1 MGVTALPYASILA
14 GMSVPVARKLRK
26 RLTDAERRI
35 WSRLR
40 LRQLDG
46 MKFRRQAPIDQY
58 VVDFLCLEKR
68 LIVEIDGGQHTVQS
82 DKERTDWL
90 ESQGFTIVRIWNN
103 EALQNTEGAVER
115 IPRRLRAGPPPTPAR
130 PRKGGGALT
139 RPPRCSGVEQP
150 HTAITSTSAPCPH
163 PR

>member
-82 DKERTDWL
+82 DKERADWL
-90 ESQGFTIVRIWNN
+90 ESPG
-103 EALQNTEGAVER
+103 L
-115 IPRRLRAGPPPTPAR
+115 
-130 PRKGGGALT
+130 
-139 RPPRCSGVEQP
+139 
-150 HTAITSTSAPCPH
+150 HDCPYLE
-163 PR
+163 

>member
-1 MGVTALPYASILA
+1 MGVTALPPVSKLA
-14 GMSVPVARKLRK
+14 GMTVPVARKLRK
-26 RLTDAERRI
+26 KLTDAEHRI

-82 DKERTDWL
+82 DKARTAWL
-90 ESQGFTIVRIWNN
+90 EAQGFTIVRI
-103 EALQNTEGAVER
+103 
-115 IPRRLRAGPPPTPAR
+115 
-130 PRKGGGALT
+130 
-139 RPPRCSGVEQP
+139 
-150 HTAITSTSAPCPH
+150 
-163 PR
+163 